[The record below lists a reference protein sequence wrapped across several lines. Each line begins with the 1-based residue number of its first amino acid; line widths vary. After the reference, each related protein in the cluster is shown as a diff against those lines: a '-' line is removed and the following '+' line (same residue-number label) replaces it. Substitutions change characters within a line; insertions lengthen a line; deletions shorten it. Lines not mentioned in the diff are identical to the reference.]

1 MERYKVVVIKKY
13 AFDLDDQDKKGVVEQ
28 LDYIL
33 NKTKLLDMPYI
44 KKDLKVKIKK
54 LKRRK
59 IKENNGYE

>member
-13 AFDLDDQDKKGVVEQ
+13 VFDLDDQDKNGVVEQ
-28 LDYIL
+28 LNYII

-54 LKRRK
+54 LRRRE
-59 IKENNGYE
+59 IKGD

>member
-13 AFDLDDQDKKGVVEQ
+13 VFDLDDQDKKGVVEQ

>member
-13 AFDLDDQDKKGVVEQ
+13 VFDLDDQDKNGVVEQ
-28 LDYIL
+28 LNYII

-54 LKRRK
+54 LRRRE
-59 IKENNGYE
+59 IKGA

>member
-13 AFDLDDQDKKGVVEQ
+13 VFDLDDQDKKGVVEQ

-44 KKDLKVKIKK
+44 KKDLKVKV
-54 LKRRK
+54 K
-59 IKENNGYE
+59 IKEKKN